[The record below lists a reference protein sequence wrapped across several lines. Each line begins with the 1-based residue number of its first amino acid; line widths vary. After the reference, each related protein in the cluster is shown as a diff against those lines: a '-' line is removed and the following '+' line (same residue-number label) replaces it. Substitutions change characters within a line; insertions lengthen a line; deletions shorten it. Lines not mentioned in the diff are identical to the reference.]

1 VSQATADIVV
11 NTGDSIEFIFVPQA
25 GGLTS
30 LSTASVLVVATDI
43 QSALSVAANN
53 ASFAAPPGAPASDS
67 IIQLILLLGP
77 TAETGSLSFKVNGG
91 PSTDFFVDRPL
102 FNPIIQINLF
112 GK

>member
-11 NTGDSIEFIFVPQA
+11 DVGDSVEFTFTPEA

-43 QSALSVAANN
+43 QSALAVAANR
-53 ASFAAPPGAPASDS
+53 ATIAAPPGAPVSDS
-67 IIQLILLLGP
+67 IVQLVLLLGP

-91 PSTDFFVDRPL
+91 ASTDFFVDRPL
-102 FNPIIQINLF
+102 FSPIIQINLF